1 MHKVNH
7 STYALLFYT
16 DCYRAFIFTEMEM
29 IFILP
34 NDERKPVEQ
43 YPIIPR
49 KRDRVVIENI
59 GYEVQYVE
67 FDYDD
72 EEIRVYL

>member
-1 MHKVNH
+1 
-7 STYALLFYT
+7 
-16 DCYRAFIFTEMEM
+16 M
-29 IFILP
+29 IFVLP

-49 KRDRVVIENI
+49 KGDRVVIDNI
-59 GYEVQYVE
+59 GYEVKYVE

-72 EEIRVYL
+72 EEIRVCL

>member
-1 MHKVNH
+1 MKI
-7 STYALLFYT
+7 
-16 DCYRAFIFTEMEM
+16 IFV
-29 IFILP
+29 LP

-43 YPIIPR
+43 YSTIPR
-49 KRDRVVIENI
+49 KGDRIVIDNI

-72 EEIRVYL
+72 REIRVCL